1 MLSILILVPLAAML
15 ATFLVPAAN
24 KNILRY
30 IALGATLIQALVFF
44 ALVLPQFQN
53 SDPDSFGFAIR
64 DITPWIH
71 LNLGDLGE
79 LSIQYHLGLDGMSLV
94 LVMLTV
100 LILPIAV
107 LSSWKIERRVKAY
120 FALFLLLDAAMIGCF
135 MALDFFLFYIF
146 YELMLLPMFF
156 LIGMWGGARREY
168 AAIKFF
174 LYTLFG
180 SVFMLLIMV
189 GLAFS
194 FTDPELSAAAGGP
207 VYTFNMLYMMPDAAG
222 QFVNMVPDSIF
233 SEGSTLLGMD
243 ARNLAFLVLFIGF
256 AIKVP
261 TVPLHT
267 WLPDAHVEA
276 PTPISVLLAAVL
288 LKVGGYGII
297 RICYQMFPESGV
309 QYSILVA
316 ILGLVSILYGALVAM
331 SQKDFKSL
339 IAYSSISHMGF
350 VLLGIAGMEAAGLN
364 GAVFQMFNH
373 GIISAAL
380 FLIVGVLYDRTKD
393 RTIANYSGLW
403 AQMPKYSVVVLISFF
418 ASLGLPGLNGFVSE
432 MMVFLGAFNAGD
444 PLVPA
449 WIPVLAVLG
458 IVFAAV
464 YYLRTFRRMFFGEYT
479 PIASGDGKD
488 VPPLTDLNRRE
499 HLMLVPLVLLMIVL
513 GLLPSLVLNLADV
526 SVSAIADGFT
536 PFIQPWLSLET
547 P

>member
-1 MLSILILVPLAAML
+1 MTGSLTILILLPLAAML
-15 ATFLVPAAN
+15 VAFLIPGNNKAAFRS
-24 KNILRY
+24 LT
-30 IALGATLIQALVFF
+30 LGATLAQALVFF
-44 ALVLPQFQN
+44 VWVLPQFRQAEA
-53 SDPDSFGFAIR
+53 DTFGFAIR
-64 DITPWIH
+64 EMAPWIH
-71 LNLGDLGE
+71 LNLGDLGQLE
-79 LSIQYHLGLDGMSLV
+79 VQYHLGLDGMSLM

-100 LILPIAV
+100 IILPIAV
-107 LSSWKIERRVKAY
+107 LSSWKIEKRTKAY

-180 SVFMLLIMV
+180 SVFMLLVMV

-194 FTDPELSAAAGGP
+194 FTDPELSAAAGSP

-222 QFVNMVPDSIF
+222 VFQNMVPGGIF
-233 SEGSTLLGMD
+233 SQGSELLGMD

-276 PTPISVLLAAVL
+276 PTPISVLLAAIL

-297 RICYQMFPESGV
+297 RICYQMFPASGV
-309 QYSILVA
+309 NYSILVA
-316 ILGLVSILYGALVAM
+316 VLGLVSILYGALVAM
-331 SQKDFKSL
+331 SQKDFKAL

-380 FLIVGVLYDRTKD
+380 FLIVGVLYDRTHD
-393 RTIANYSGLW
+393 RTIAHYSGLW
-403 AQMPKYSVVVLISFF
+403 GQMPRYAVVVLVAFF

-432 MMVFLGAFNAGD
+432 MMIFLGAFHASD
-444 PLVPA
+444 LLVPA

-458 IVFAAV
+458 ILFAAV
-464 YYLRTFRRMFFGEYT
+464 YYLRTFRRMFFGHY
-479 PIASGDGKD
+479 SVHGD
-488 VPPLTDLNRRE
+488 PAPLADLTRRE
-499 HLMLVPLVLLMIVL
+499 YLMLVPLALIMLLL
-513 GLLPSLVLNLADV
+513 GLLPSLVLGLSDD

-536 PFIQPWLSLET
+536 TFIQP
-547 P
+547 

>member
-1 MLSILILVPLAAML
+1 MMGWLTILLLVPLL
-15 ATFLVPAAN
+15 ALLASFLLPSAN
-24 KNILRY
+24 KNALRY
-30 IALGATLIQALVFF
+30 LTLGATLVQALVFF
-44 ALVLPQFQN
+44 AFILPQHL
-53 SDPDSFGFAIR
+53 SASVDEFGFATR
-64 DITPWIH
+64 EMTPWIH
-71 LNLGDLGE
+71 LDLGSLGE
-79 LSIQYHLGLDGMSLV
+79 LDIQYHLGLDGLSLV

-107 LSSWKIERRVKAY
+107 LSSWKIEKRVKAY
-120 FALFLLLDAAMIGCF
+120 FSLFLLLDLAMLGCF

-194 FTDPELSAAAGGP
+194 FVDPNLSASAGQP
-207 VYTFNMLYMMPDAAG
+207 VHTFNMLYMMPDALG
-222 QFVNMVPDSIF
+222 NFPNMVTNSWF
-233 SEGSTLLGMD
+233 GESAKLFGMD

-261 TVPLHT
+261 SVPFHT

-276 PTPISVLLAAVL
+276 PTPISVILAAIL

-297 RICYQMFPESGV
+297 RICYGMFPEAGFH
-309 QYSILVA
+309 YSNFVA
-316 ILGLVSILYGALVAM
+316 VLGLISILYGALVAM
-331 SQKDFKSL
+331 SQKDFKAL

-350 VLLGIAGMEAAGLN
+350 VLLGIASMDAAGLN

-380 FLIVGVLYDRTKD
+380 FLIVGVVYDRTHD
-393 RTIANYSGLW
+393 RAVAHYTGLW
-403 AQMPKYSVVVLISFF
+403 GQMPRYTVIVIIAFF
-418 ASLGLPGLNGFVSE
+418 ASMGLPGLNGFVSE
-432 MMVFLGAFNAGD
+432 MLVFLGAFNAD
-444 PLVPA
+444 TSLVA
-449 WIPVLAVLG
+449 TWIPVLAVLG

-464 YYLRTFRRMFFGEYT
+464 YYLRTFRRMFFGQYAYLGE
-479 PIASGDGKD
+479 GLEQ
-488 VPPLTDLNRRE
+488 PLTDLSRRE
-499 HLMLVPLVLLMIVL
+499 YLMLVPLALAMILLGIYP
-513 GLLPSLVLNLADV
+513 GLVLDLMSD
-526 SVSAIADGFT
+526 SVTAFSEQFT
-536 PFIQPWLSLET
+536 SFVNP
-547 P
+547 